1 MATTAPPTA
10 PPQRQTTNASGL
22 TLGRAPATSGKRIGI
37 YGPGGCGK
45 TSLASLLPSS
55 AFFDLDDS
63 LNELGL
69 KNDAV
74 LGVGN
79 WADMRKALQ
88 ADIWSGTKNIIIDSA
103 TAAEEMAVKHTLDTV
118 MASQDKKVFK
128 ANNIEDYGWG
138 KGYQHVFDTFLCLLG
153 DLDAHIRAGRNV
165 VLIMHDCV
173 TNVPNPSGDDYMR
186 YEPRLQSPNSGK
198 ASIRLRVREW
208 LGSLFC
214 ISYDVE
220 TKDGK
225 GRGCGTRTIYPN
237 EAPHCMAKSRSKS
250 GSPTLQPLEFIKD
263 DSALWNLLFQK

>member
-10 PPQRQTTNASGL
+10 PPQRQTANTGGL

-45 TSLASLLPSS
+45 TSLAALLPSS

-103 TAAEEMAVKHTLDTV
+103 TAAEEMAVKHTLEYTKTE
-118 MASQDKKVFK
+118 KKQTATSV
-128 ANNIEDYGWG
+128 ESYGYG
-138 KGYQHVFDTFLCLLG
+138 KGYQHVYETFIALLS
-153 DLDAHIRAGRNV
+153 DLDAHVRTGRNV
-165 VLIMHDCV
+165 VLIMHDC
-173 TNVPNPSGDDYMR
+173 TTSVPNPAGDDWIR
-186 YEPRLQSPNSGK
+186 YEPRLQSPTSGK
-198 ASIRLRVREW
+198 ASIRLRLREW
-208 LGSLFC
+208 LDHLFFIGYD
-214 ISYDVE
+214 ISVDD
-220 TKDGK
+220 KGK
-225 GRGCGTRTIYPN
+225 GQGCGTRTIYPT
-237 EAPHCMAKSRSKS
+237 EMPHCMAKSRKLSE
-250 GSPTLQPLEFIKD
+250 PLEFIKG
-263 DSALWNLLFQK
+263 DSTLWNLLFQKGA